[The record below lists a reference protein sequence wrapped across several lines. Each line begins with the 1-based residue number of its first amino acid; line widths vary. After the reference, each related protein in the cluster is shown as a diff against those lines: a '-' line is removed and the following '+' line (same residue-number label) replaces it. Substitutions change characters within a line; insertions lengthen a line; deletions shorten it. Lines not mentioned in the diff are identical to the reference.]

1 MQKIGIVGG
10 GISGLSTAF
19 YILRQNPKANVLLF
33 EGGSV
38 GGWIN
43 TSNSNGYI
51 TENGPRSFRISE
63 RAIPLL
69 RMCQEIGL
77 TDKLIYST
85 TSRDDAEIYDGSKLI
100 KLLPNGKFKFLK
112 LFMFYPKYRRFI
124 LSNFITQKDL
134 ILAPDDDLTI
144 RELMQNAFNYK
155 KEEDQDFFID
165 VLTDA
170 FVQGVYSGD
179 ISQLSARFCYPFSV
193 VYDKYVLGIK
203 KNDISSFSSEF
214 SDVVNQVLHQAK
226 QQKSSAMNFKGG
238 MSLLTETLYNHL
250 QNYPGFKHV
259 PLHAKSIEETAQN
272 CSITT
277 DSETFDLTH
286 IVSTVPSPVLAALT
300 KSSLPPLSSLCLQIP
315 HKSLKTVSLG
325 FDSLP
330 LSGVGFLVPSKFQ
343 NGLSGVLYDSSS
355 FPYLSPSVSLMGSA
369 ESSDEDLI
377 ADFRRITSCQSPII
391 HKKVSLCLNGLPQ
404 YLKGHNM
411 LIYKAETM
419 QPKWLSVSG
428 QSFYLSGV
436 PNCVNRARELVLNNE
451 KFL

>member
-1 MQKIGIVGG
+1 MKKIGIVGG

-33 EGGSV
+33 EGGSI
-38 GGWIN
+38 GGWIS
-43 TSNSNGYI
+43 TSNSNGFI

-63 RAIPLL
+63 RAIPLI
-69 RMCQEIGL
+69 RMCQDIGL

-85 TSRDDAEIYDGSKLI
+85 TSRDDAQIYDGSKLI
-100 KLLPNGKFKFLK
+100 KLLPSGNFKFLK
-112 LFMFYPKYRRFI
+112 LFMLYPMYRRFI
-124 LSNFITQKDL
+124 LSNFITKKEL
-134 ILAPDDDLTI
+134 ILAPDDDLSI
-144 RELMQNAFNYK
+144 RELMENAFNYK
-155 KEEDQDFFID
+155 KIEDQEFFID

-170 FVQGVYSGD
+170 FVQGIYSGD
-179 ISQLSARFCYPFSV
+179 ITQLSARFCYPFSAL
-193 VYDKYVLGIK
+193 YDKYVLGIK
-203 KNDISSFSSEF
+203 KDDISEFSSEF
-214 SDVVNQVLHQAK
+214 SDVVNNVLHQAK
-226 QQKSSAMNFKGG
+226 EKKSSAMNFKGG

-250 QNYPGFKHV
+250 LNYPGFKHI
-259 PLHAKSIEETAQN
+259 PLHAKSLQEKGAN

-277 DSETFDLTH
+277 DSESFDLSH
-286 IVSTVPSPVLAALT
+286 IVSTVPSPVLSALT
-300 KSSLPPLSSLCLQIP
+300 KASLPSLSSLCLQIP
-315 HKSLKTVSLG
+315 HKSLKTISLG
-325 FDSLP
+325 FDSHP

-343 NGLSGVLYDSSS
+343 SGLSGVLYDSSS
-355 FPYLSPSVSLMGSA
+355 FPYLSPSVSLMGSVDR
-369 ESSDEDLI
+369 SDDDLI
-377 ADFRRITSCQSPII
+377 NEFQRITSCESPIK

-404 YLKGHNM
+404 YLKGHNS